1 MFHYQFE
8 TIHPF
13 PDGNGRVGRLLIP
26 IILKSRGVMEQPLL
40 YMSQFFEDNRDEY
53 VELLLKVSRQS
64 EWLSWVAF
72 FLGGV
77 IESSEKTI
85 QTIHKVMELQDN
97 YKQRCQQARSS
108 VLLMQIIDSLFE
120 RIGITVPV
128 VRDMTGTSYTAA
140 LNNVNK
146 LVEYGILQEHEGPQR
161 PKFYFAT
168 ELVKIFES

>member
-1 MFHYQFE
+1 
-8 TIHPF
+8 
-13 PDGNGRVGRLLIP
+13 
-26 IILKSRGVMEQPLL
+26 
-40 YMSQFFEDNRDEY
+40 
-53 VELLLKVSRQS
+53 
-64 EWLSWVAF
+64 
-72 FLGGV
+72 
-77 IESSEKTI
+77 
-85 QTIHKVMELQDN
+85 
-97 YKQRCQQARSS
+97 
-108 VLLMQIIDSLFE
+108 MQIIDSLFE